1 MPSNAFDSAAV
12 NGGSSSGARAGGRG
26 GGFFAHATRRTRTGS
41 RRRIR
46 HFFFGGRVPNAMVRI
61 EVFELERS
69 RTDSVRCGSSAKRV
83 AWPRTSSPPFLH
95 VMVSTSLRTLLSTPV
110 MSEATQDQ
118 PSIVPRGV
126 SPTLRTSTRAPGVS
140 RTIHSPM
147 GLIPS
152 SSASDGL
159 NAADAAV
166 VVDSLTTT
174 ESSAASEDGA
184 GALFEQAATQRAK
197 EAKPIK
203 VRIRPGYPDMRGKS
217 DV

>member
-12 NGGSSSGARAGGRG
+12 SGGSSSGVSAGRVGV
-26 GGFFAHATRRTRTGS
+26 FLAQATRRTRAGS
-41 RRRIR
+41 RRRIS
-46 HFFFGGRVPNAMVRI
+46 HFFFGRVPNAMVRI
-61 EVFELERS
+61 EVFELDRS
-69 RTDSVRCGSSAKRV
+69 SIDSVRCGSSANRV

-126 SPTLRTSTRAPGVS
+126 SPTLRTSTMAPGVS
-140 RTIHSPM
+140 RTIHSPI